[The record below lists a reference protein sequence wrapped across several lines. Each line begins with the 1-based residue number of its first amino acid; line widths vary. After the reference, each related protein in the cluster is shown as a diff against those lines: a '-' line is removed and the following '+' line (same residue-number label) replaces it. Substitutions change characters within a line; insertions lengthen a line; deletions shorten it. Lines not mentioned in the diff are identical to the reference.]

1 MKHMLATVFA
11 FAAAVAFA
19 DPATYY
25 VDERGDDSWTGTAS
39 YDDRDESV
47 TPVKGPK
54 KTLKE
59 VMKSVVKT
67 TSADQVG
74 DTVYIYPG
82 DYRGDG
88 TQKYC
93 AALPDGC
100 RLIGVGDKAD
110 IRIHGSGTSWD
121 NKETEA
127 ADSAA
132 MRCLSLGKW
141 TLVKG
146 VTLRGGRFAGNGAC
160 ATGGTGGF
168 IVDCV
173 LTENYIAKDSSNKN
187 GQGGA
192 LSSGAI
198 PIRCLF
204 LKNASAANGAAMYN
218 GSAWNCVFDPAGAG
232 GYAVYKTTTYNCTY
246 ASGGYSNRE
255 GTFVNCLYNGNQ
267 YQATVDAN
275 SIKVTPLQL
284 DTGYVLPAGSA
295 AVDYGNN
302 DSYLNA
308 FPTSD
313 LVADQKY
320 LDFNGRQRIFNGTID
335 AGATEYQ
342 AVTATVNVNDANGGL
357 VVSGI
362 EPGVATVIDPGVTS
376 VTISR
381 NNSTVKHCEGI
392 TVNGEFFSFTGES
405 ADLVYT
411 HVFDGTA
418 SETLNVTA
426 VYSSANQWYVATTGN
441 DANAGDAPY
450 RAKRTLAG
458 AMGIANLAANDVVHV
473 AEGTYDSGEMWDGT
487 CSNRLYVTKGVGIV
501 ADGTKERT
509 IIMGK
514 ADSAATSAQRECT
527 INSVRCVNIGN
538 RYAYL
543 KGFTITGGRAIAGA
557 GGIFN
562 SVENRAAVVDCI
574 ITNNAANNST
584 GLEPKAGGVNNAVCI
599 GCYFDDNLLNGG
611 AAATGGSAGWDSSYI
626 NCRIAGGNIYA
637 SAVVLNCRLDNA
649 SGTSDNGK
657 VTYRNCV
664 VLKSKSYYE
673 KKGIVFDNCLFADDV
688 PGLAGMFD
696 ENLAPKYGT
705 VPVDYSESETDATAT
720 YNDMFPGTWAR
731 FKNVGY
737 GGGQR
742 IYNGKID
749 IGPVEYDWRGEFAKR
764 LKGRSLSVAEAT
776 ANVTTNAI
784 SGVTLS
790 DGDSIAIDWMLQREG
805 EYSFNVAVS
814 GAGSASVTIDGEAA
828 SVLGG
833 VCSFTV
839 GEGETGSTKRIV
851 VAFTGEGSATVSGFS
866 SPKTG
871 LMVIVR

>member
-11 FAAAVAFA
+11 FAAAAAFA

-25 VDERGDDSWTGTAS
+25 VDERGNDDWDGTAS
-39 YDDRDESV
+39 YDDRDETVS
-47 TPVKGPK
+47 PVKGPK
-54 KTLKE
+54 QTLKE
-59 VMKSVVKT
+59 VMTCVTKT

-93 AALPDGC
+93 AALPAGC
-100 RLIGVGDKAD
+100 RLIGVGDKSQ

-121 NKETEA
+121 DRASEA

-132 MRCLSLGKW
+132 MRCLSLGNW

-146 VTLRGGRFAGNGAC
+146 VTLRDGRFAGNGAC
-160 ATGGTGGF
+160 TTGGTGGF

-192 LSSGAI
+192 LSGGAI

-232 GYAVYKTTTYNCTY
+232 GYAAYKTTTYNCTY
-246 ASGGYSNRE
+246 ASGGYSNRDGE
-255 GTFVNCLYNGNQ
+255 LVNCLYKGNT
-267 YQATVDAN
+267 YNATVDAN
-275 SIKVTPLQL
+275 SIQISSLQL
-284 DTGYVLPAGSA
+284 DTDYVLPAGSA
-295 AVDYGNN
+295 AIDYGGN
-302 DSYLNA
+302 DSYLNT
-308 FPTSD
+308 FPTSA

-342 AVTATVNVNDANGGL
+342 AITATVNVNDANGGL

-362 EPGVATVIDPGVTS
+362 EPGVVTVVDPGVTT

-381 NNSTVKHCEGI
+381 NNTTLKHCEGI
-392 TVNGEFFSFTGES
+392 TVNGEFVSFTGES
-405 ADLVYT
+405 ADVSYT

-418 SETLNVTA
+418 SEVLDVVA
-426 VYSSANQWYVATTGN
+426 VYSANNQWYVATTGD
-441 DANAGDAPY
+441 DANVGDTPY

-458 AMGIANLAANDVVHV
+458 AMGIASLAANDVVHV
-473 AEGTYDSGEMWDGT
+473 AEGTYDSEEMWDGT

-501 ADGTKERT
+501 ADGAKERT

-514 ADSAATSAQRECT
+514 TDAAAEESERGCT
-527 INSVRCVNIGN
+527 IRSVRCVNLGN

-557 GGIFN
+557 GGVFN
-562 SVENRAAVVDCI
+562 SAENRGAVIDCI
-574 ITNNAANNST
+574 ITNNAANNSA
-584 GLEPKAGGVNNAVCI
+584 GLSPKAGGVNNAVCI
-599 GCYFDDNLLNGG
+599 GCYFDGNLLNGG
-611 AAATGGSAGWDSSYI
+611 TAGTGGSAGFDSSYI
-626 NCRIAGGNIYA
+626 NCRIAGGNIYS
-637 SAVVLNCRLDNA
+637 SAVVLNCRLDDA
-649 SGTSDNGK
+649 SGSSDNAK
-657 VTYRNCV
+657 VTYRNCI
-664 VLKSKSYYE
+664 VLKRKSYYSAS
-673 KKGIVFDNCLFADDV
+673 FDNCLFADDV

-696 ENLAPKYGT
+696 ENLSPKYGT
-705 VPVDYSESETDATAT
+705 LPVDYSMDETDATTT
-720 YNDMFPGTWAR
+720 YTNRFPASWKK
-731 FKNVGY
+731 FMDVGY

-776 ANVTTNAI
+776 ANVTTNTI

-790 DGDSIAIDWMLQREG
+790 DGDSVSIEWPVALAG
-805 EYSFNVAVS
+805 EHSFNLVVD
-814 GAGSASVTIDGEAA
+814 GAGEAAATIDGAA
-828 SVLGG
+828 VVPVDG
-833 VCSFTV
+833 VCSFVASDDDIGTV
-839 GEGETGSTKRIV
+839 KRV
-851 VAFTGEGSATVSGFS
+851 TVSFTGEGSATLSRFT
-866 SPKTG
+866 SPKQG
-871 LMVIVR
+871 LILLVQ